1 MDLTQEAIL
10 NMLIEGGGKVK
21 NSDILSKYKGALNC
35 SDPAERKQN
44 RELFKTFVNQIAIVK
59 KLQDTKYIVLK
70 KVYLNLLEV
79 SEDKHTPRE
88 EDEEDGSNAVEDFQN
103 AHQKTLSRSSSKSS
117 DSTVVGPSP
126 IEVALERSKNVDLTS
141 KMFLHFTFPLKSDPD
156 DLDKHEAVCP
166 AKKEVSTNK
175 PYALPLR
182 MPPVNISHHHNKI
195 TSSEHSG
202 SVSFA
207 QEPHSSPQ
215 SKWRPSTDSVASA
228 GGSPQVRRHF
238 KTPKQSDEPKY
249 SHQCPLD
256 FLEHQWLV
264 KSAAGQWSQ
273 VYGLLLMDV
282 QLAEK
287 KDFMSGFTALHWA
300 VKCGNFEMVCRIVD
314 LSRKSDR
321 VVDVNAKSHG
331 GYTPLHIAAIHSQ
344 LNLIDPLVQ
353 YGANRNLRDNYG
365 KKPYYYLPKEVPRE
379 LRQLLGDPKAI
390 NRELR
395 QVRDDNDPQKHT
407 ISHLFQ
413 QPLLVG
419 LKKKN
424 KARVPFIS
432 VTEDAREDEPLPHKQ
447 RLSDVFH

>member
-21 NSDILSKYKGALNC
+21 NSDILSKFKGTLNC
-35 SDPAERKQN
+35 SDPAEKKQN
-44 RELFKTFVNQIAIVK
+44 RDLFKTIVNNIAVVK
-59 KLQDTKYIVLK
+59 EFQDTKYLVLK
-70 KVYLNLLEV
+70 KVYLHLLEF
-79 SEDKHTPRE
+79 SEDKNTPKE
-88 EDEEDGSNAVEDFQN
+88 EDKEDGSNAVEDFQN
-103 AHQKTLSRSSSKSS
+103 AQQNILSRSSSKSS

-126 IEVALERSKNVDLTS
+126 IHVALDRSKNVDLTS
-141 KMFLHFTFPLKSDPD
+141 KLFQHFTVPLKSDPD

-166 AKKEVSTNK
+166 AKKEVRTNK

-182 MPPVNISHHHNKI
+182 MPPANISHHYNTK

-202 SVSFA
+202 SVSYT

-215 SKWRPSTDSVASA
+215 SKWGRSTDSVASVD
-228 GGSPQVRRHF
+228 GSPQVRRHF

-264 KSAAGQWSQ
+264 KSAASQWSQ

-282 QLAEK
+282 RLAEK

-300 VKCGNFEMVCRIVD
+300 VKCGNIEMVCRIVD

-365 KKPYYYLPKEVPRE
+365 KKPYYYLPKEVPKE
-379 LRQLLGDPKAI
+379 LRQLLGEPKAI

-395 QVRDDNDPQKHT
+395 QVREDNDPQKHT

-419 LKKKN
+419 LKKK
-424 KARVPFIS
+424 KSRVPFIS
-432 VTEDAREDEPLPHKQ
+432 VTEESREDEPMPHKQ